1 MTYADFSVQPE
12 IALGHFLTLRRPKKF
27 GTDSGNFA
35 DAGDGYLEIRFQNF
49 WIQEDAIWQDPAPGA
64 QREVHSFLPFGFSGI
79 SVNRSGDNVD
89 ASLVFPNNELARSF
103 ADNAVREVWTGVV
116 RVVWINNLTDASDPP
131 QLLMRYSGLV
141 SSASWSE
148 TTISL
153 KLNTLLDAVSTDVP
167 ARTMH
172 QQTIGNVP
180 VSGNLAL

>member
-1 MTYADFSVQPE
+1 MTDASFSVQPE
-12 IALGHFLTLRRPKKF
+12 MALGHFLTLRRPIKY
-27 GTDSGNFA
+27 GTGGGDFA
-35 DAGDGYLEIRFQNF
+35 DAGDGYLEMRFQNF
-49 WIQEDAIWQDPAPGA
+49 WIQEDAIWQDTSPGSPR
-64 QREVHSFLPFGFSGI
+64 QVHRFLPFGFSGI

-141 SSASWSE
+141 SSGSWDDTSI
-148 TTISL
+148 TL
-153 KLNTLLDAVSTDVP
+153 KLNTLLDAVTTDVP

-172 QQTIGNVP
+172 QQMIGNVP